1 MKRLFVKIGKTG
13 KRVTAVLGLIIA
25 TFTCIGIYKS
35 FTTKNISGKWNL
47 KLVTQKCNHREYI
60 GDEHTQMTVFTQSD
74 NNVTGKGEK
83 WTYRGRMLPF
93 NMHRK
98 IEYDGTINGKEFRA
112 IYVLHG
118 LERDSEGS
126 IVMTI
131 GSDGK
136 TMEGT
141 FSGTIGNDSGIITGE
156 KID

>member
-13 KRVTAVLGLIIA
+13 KRVTAILGLITA
-25 TFTCIGIYKS
+25 VFACIGICKS
-35 FTTKNISGKWNL
+35 LMTKNISGKWNL
-47 KLVTQKCNHREYI
+47 KFVVQKCNHKEYI
-60 GDEHTQMTVFTQSD
+60 GDEHTQMTVFTQS
-74 NNVTGKGEK
+74 NENVSGKGEK
-83 WTYRGRMLPF
+83 WTYRGEMLPF
-93 NMHRK
+93 SQHRK
-98 IEYDGTINGKEFRA
+98 IEYNGTVEGKEFRA

-126 IVMTI
+126 IVVTI
-131 GSDGK
+131 GNDGK